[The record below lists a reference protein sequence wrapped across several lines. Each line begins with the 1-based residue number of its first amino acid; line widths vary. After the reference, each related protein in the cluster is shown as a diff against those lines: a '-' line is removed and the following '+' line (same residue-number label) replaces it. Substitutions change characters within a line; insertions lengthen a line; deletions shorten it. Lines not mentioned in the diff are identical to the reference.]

1 MEREKELRQKIKDVK
16 NDITERTAEEGSISE
31 QTEAVLQ
38 QDLEELIKQ
47 QGEDID
53 FEFYYEGKQ
62 IWSHQSIFEIIR
74 DGEKKRK

>member
-1 MEREKELRQKIKDVK
+1 
-16 NDITERTAEEGSISE
+16 
-31 QTEAVLQ
+31 VLH

-62 IWSHQSIFEIIR
+62 IWSNQSIFEIIK